1 MPQII
6 VMKVYT
12 LVAAASIPDSVFALE
27 NLDNYV
33 NTKDEGS

>member
-12 LVAAASIPDSVFALE
+12 LVAAANIPGSIFALE
-27 NLDNYV
+27 SLDNYV
-33 NTKDEGS
+33 NTKDEDS